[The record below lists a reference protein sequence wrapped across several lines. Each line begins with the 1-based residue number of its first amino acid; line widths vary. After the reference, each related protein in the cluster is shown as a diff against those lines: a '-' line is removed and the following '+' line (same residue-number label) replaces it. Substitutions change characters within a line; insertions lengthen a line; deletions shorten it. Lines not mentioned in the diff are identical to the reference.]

1 VALWIAPTRWC
12 NTLHDLLM
20 FPLLHE
26 KGVGGYFYFKDG
38 DCVHN
43 ALQSYA
49 RAMSAC
55 ITLGA

>member
-1 VALWIAPTRWC
+1 
-12 NTLHDLLM
+12 M